1 MFHFTFDVKKISYQ
15 PKNMEPQKKKPYILR
30 NIEWIAL
37 IVLALAGLIAIWR
50 FFYPGLF
57 SNS

>member
-1 MFHFTFDVKKISYQ
+1 MFRITFDVNKTSYQ
-15 PKNMEPQKKKPYILR
+15 PKSMEPQKKKPYLLR

-37 IVLALAGLIAIWR
+37 IVLVLAGLIIVWR

-57 SNS
+57 SN